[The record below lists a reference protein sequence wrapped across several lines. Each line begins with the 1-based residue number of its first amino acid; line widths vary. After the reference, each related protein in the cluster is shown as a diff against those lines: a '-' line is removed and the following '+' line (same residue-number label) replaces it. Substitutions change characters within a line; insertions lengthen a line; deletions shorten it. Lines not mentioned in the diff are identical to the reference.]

1 MNMVVLRLIC
11 LVVGYAFGMIQTA
24 YFYGKMK
31 GIDIRKH
38 GSGNAGTTNTLRV
51 LGPKAGFTVL
61 FGDMLKCAI
70 AVWLVGWILGGMY
83 PEHENLFKIYTAFG
97 AILGHDF
104 PFYMNFKGGKG
115 IAATCGFV
123 IAFHWTFVPM
133 FLIVFLVIFNITHYV
148 SLGSLAIYVGF
159 IILLVIEGQLGLF
172 GFANM
177 ATADKIEVYIVAI
190 IMAVLAFYRHRSN
203 IVKLLKGEE
212 RKTYIFK
219 KNKLE

>member
-1 MNMVVLRLIC
+1 VI
-11 LVVGYAFGMIQTA
+11 GYAFGMIQTA

-70 AVWLVGWILGGMY
+70 AVWLVGWIFGSMY
-83 PEHENLFKIYTAFG
+83 PEHMYLLKIYTAFG

-115 IAATCGFV
+115 IAAT
-123 IAFHWTFVPM
+123 
-133 FLIVFLVIFNITHYV
+133 
-148 SLGSLAIYVGF
+148 
-159 IILLVIEGQLGLF
+159 
-172 GFANM
+172 
-177 ATADKIEVYIVAI
+177 
-190 IMAVLAFYRHRSN
+190 
-203 IVKLLKGEE
+203 
-212 RKTYIFK
+212 
-219 KNKLE
+219 